1 MTPLISGAGSSGR
14 NITHPAFYSNAGLKA
29 VRAGARAED
38 QGALL
43 AEINTRIADV
53 LGVNLD
59 EELANMGVLRNAFN
73 AAAKL
78 ITTSQEM
85 FDSLLAAV

>member
-1 MTPLISGAGSSGR
+1 M
-14 NITHPAFYSNAGLKA
+14 
-29 VRAGARAED
+29 RAGARAED